1 MITSSED
8 MVMRDHVEGVTI
20 TCDGICMLRRMW
32 VSEEAGV
39 DMLRHL
45 EIKSKSN
52 IKLRNDA
59 FFKKVNL
66 FKSSSDDNKGV
77 IEQVLN

>member
-1 MITSSED
+1 M
-8 MVMRDHVEGVTI
+8 
-20 TCDGICMLRRMW
+20 
-32 VSEEAGV
+32 SEEAGV

-77 IEQVLN
+77 IEQVFN